1 MKKMDEKRRNEI
13 AYQAEKRR
21 ARLHLSLSD
30 IVNVKDQIDIL
41 VDEPEMK
48 AVNVTKGE
56 LLMYMKLL
64 SQEVFDEQMA
74 IL

>member
-1 MKKMDEKRRNEI
+1 MDPLRRNEI

-21 ARLHLSLSD
+21 VRLHLSLSGIAD
-30 IVNVKDQIDIL
+30 AKRQIGNLVN
-41 VDEPEMK
+41 EPEMK